1 MNFKTVKE
9 RKERHVSVEDVAQ
22 ILLERHID
30 IESVIVVGI
39 RSDREIDV
47 MASMKNK
54 LELMGALDIAK
65 DSLINHEWRE

>member
-1 MNFKTVKE
+1 MNFKTAKE

-30 IESVIVVGI
+30 IESVVVVGI

-47 MASMKNK
+47 MASMNNK

-65 DSLINHEWRE
+65 DALINHEWRN